1 MCKHIFIQ
9 SENSS
14 RKGTCKNCQ
23 IPLFIYNIDNF
34 GYNFGD
40 IIGPKHNI
48 KRRIIPPLTSVFQP
62 TIHESWQKLL
72 DFLEE
77 CRNNEN
83 NQKHKKR
90 KIIIIDD
97 E

>member
-1 MCKHIFIQ
+1 MCKHIFIN
-9 SENSS
+9 SENSDKP
-14 RKGTCKNCQ
+14 RVGTCKNCQ
-23 IPLFIYNIDNF
+23 IPLFIYNIDSF

-62 TIHESWQKLL
+62 TIHESWQQLL

-77 CRNNEN
+77 CRNN
-83 NQKHKKR
+83 QIPKKR